1 MVSRRRILV
10 AVLLPLVAI
19 LLGIVS
25 AERRAAR
32 APHLVFEIEG
42 YDPRDL
48 LRGRYLQFRL
58 RVPAAGPGECPDG
71 ADDCCFCASAGG
83 PGETARLAR
92 VACTAAPSC
101 DFVLPVARARMPLRF
116 YVPED
121 RAGDLERRLAEV
133 AGRGGARADVAFA
146 PDGTI
151 QVRDLW
157 FDGAGAASVA
167 PAGAGR

>member
-1 MVSRRRILV
+1 MVSRRRV
-10 AVLLPLVAI
+10 VAAVLLPVVAI
-19 LLGIVS
+19 LLGIVA

-58 RVPAAGPGECPDG
+58 RVPPAGPGECADG
-71 ADDCCFCASAGG
+71 ADDCCFCATAGA
-83 PGETARLAR
+83 PGETARLER
-92 VACTAAPSC
+92 VPCAAAPAC
-101 DFVLPVARARMPLRF
+101 DVLLPVDSIRMPLRF
-116 YVPED
+116 YVAED

-133 AGRGGARADVAFA
+133 AGRGGARADVAFS

-151 QVRDLW
+151 SVRDLW
-157 FDGAGAASVA
+157 LEGAGAASVA